1 MLDCSATASAAPDLA
16 VHGLIQ
22 AILAQDRGAKV
33 DIQPYVRPFFR
44 FGNGK
49 WGQARATFSS
59 TVSGPHRSFSL
70 FAIPNPD
77 DPPPN
82 SLVPILIGMDH
93 IGTSGLLVVK
103 CWWILVCD

>member
-1 MLDCSATASAAPDLA
+1 MLDCGATASAAPDLA

-49 WGQARATFSS
+49 WGQALYRATISS
-59 TVSGPHRSFSL
+59 TVSGQHRSFSL
-70 FAIPNPD
+70 FALPTPD
-77 DPPPN
+77 DPSPN
-82 SLVPILIGMDH
+82 NLVPILIGMDH
-93 IGTSGLLVVK
+93 IGTSGCQMVGGF
-103 CWWILVCD
+103 